1 MLGQQ
6 IGNLPEIDREFING
20 RNNNN
25 NRINEDLND
34 NPTNI
39 YNPAQFQT
47 EILTNFFQIKI
58 FKKNCY
64 MSKIRVKL

>member
-6 IGNLPEIDREFING
+6 IGNLPEINREFING

-25 NRINEDLND
+25 NIINEDLND

-47 EILTNFFQIKI
+47 EILIYFFQN
-58 FKKNCY
+58 KNILNNIVICP
-64 MSKIRVKL
+64 KG